1 MKRRLPLALT
11 GLLLGLTALTNLI
24 TKFVNRPVGYSLLL
38 LCLGLWLVLTGY
50 FLLNKKDCQKQLT
63 SLLAASTFPTYFM
76 AMMLSPLVLPLA
88 KPYLL
93 SIWALGLLGHLTF
106 LILFSIRAK
115 KQASWEQVYPG
126 WFVIYVGPAAA
137 SITARLVRQVLLGQ
151 VIFYLTFLAYLILM
165 LALFYRLAK
174 WPLREQELPNIAI
187 MAAPSSLLLLA
198 FLQLYPSGHPAFLLL
213 LLLLSQGFY
222 WGSFLY
228 LARHL
233 KTWFVPGFSAFTFP
247 SVSTATALKLSL
259 MRLQLT
265 EGWLVSLSN
274 FEIGLASLIVAYV
287 ALAYLYYLSKSK
299 A

>member
-1 MKRRLPLALT
+1 
-11 GLLLGLTALTNLI
+11 
-24 TKFVNRPVGYSLLL
+24 
-38 LCLGLWLVLTGY
+38 
-50 FLLNKKDCQKQLT
+50 
-63 SLLAASTFPTYFM
+63 
-76 AMMLSPLVLPLA
+76 
-88 KPYLL
+88 
-93 SIWALGLLGHLTF
+93 
-106 LILFSIRAK
+106 
-115 KQASWEQVYPG
+115 
-126 WFVIYVGPAAA
+126 
-137 SITARLVRQVLLGQ
+137 
-151 VIFYLTFLAYLILM
+151 
-165 LALFYRLAK
+165 
-174 WPLREQELPNIAI
+174 

-265 EGWLVSLSN
+265 ESWLVSLSN